1 MNGKVELSRREG
13 HLKVR
18 RKLCQVGTFPL
29 HGFSFPI
36 SLTCCLGEATLLRPP
51 CAGGFFFSSHPD
63 QQPVAHHLP
72 LGRQGRPRCENHRL
86 PLNPMKRETERLPL
100 TNTAAAMLRDF
111 LDDYGLTQTKLAAD
125 VRLSP
130 QLLNDILAGR
140 RLLTPEH
147 CLKLGRYFGNEPEYW
162 MRLQNHYLFRKTQHE
177 KAAELDA
184 VVPLKV
190 AS

>member
-1 MNGKVELSRREG
+1 
-13 HLKVR
+13 
-18 RKLCQVGTFPL
+18 
-29 HGFSFPI
+29 
-36 SLTCCLGEATLLRPP
+36 
-51 CAGGFFFSSHPD
+51 
-63 QQPVAHHLP
+63 
-72 LGRQGRPRCENHRL
+72 
-86 PLNPMKRETERLPL
+86 MKRKTERLPL